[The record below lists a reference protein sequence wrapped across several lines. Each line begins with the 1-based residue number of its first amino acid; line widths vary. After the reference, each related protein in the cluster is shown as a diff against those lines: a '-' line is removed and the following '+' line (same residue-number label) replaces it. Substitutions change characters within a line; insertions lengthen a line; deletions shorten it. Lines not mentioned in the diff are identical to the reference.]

1 MNIIDVV
8 IIFGL
13 ILGGMAGARNGVFKQ
28 TTLLIGTILCFVL
41 SWLLKDFIANFL
53 SYTLPFFNF
62 AGPFEGLTSLNIVM
76 YQLIAFLIL
85 MALFT
90 SVLVVLLKITDGFE
104 KFLKFTVLLGIPSKI
119 LGFIVGVIE
128 AYVILFAILFFVNQ
142 PAFNFGVVNESHFKD
157 PILTSSPGLSNMVG
171 DMNDAINDIYYIT
184 KDYHYSNNSNTF
196 NRRVVNSLLEHNVID
211 EEYLNELR
219 TRGKI
224 DY

>member
-62 AGPFEGLTSLNIVM
+62 AGPFKGLTSLNIVM
-76 YQLIAFLIL
+76 YQLIAFMIL

-211 EEYLNELR
+211 EDYLNELR

>member
-62 AGPFEGLTSLNIVM
+62 AGPFKGLTSLNIVM
-76 YQLIAFLIL
+76 YQLIAFMIL

>member
-90 SVLVVLLKITDGFE
+90 SVLVVLLKITGGFE

-119 LGFIVGVIE
+119 LGFIVGVLE

-142 PAFNFGVVNESHFKD
+142 PALNFDVVNESHFKD

-171 DMNDAINDIYYIT
+171 DMNDAVNDIYYIT
-184 KDYHYSNNSNTF
+184 KDYHYSQNSNTF
-196 NRRVVNSLLEHNVID
+196 NKRVVNSLLEHNVID
-211 EEYLNELR
+211 DEYLNELR

-224 DY
+224 NY

>member
-62 AGPFEGLTSLNIVM
+62 AGPFKGLTSLNIVM

-90 SVLVVLLKITDGFE
+90 SVLVVLLKITGGFE

-119 LGFIVGVIE
+119 LGFIVGVLE

-142 PAFNFGVVNESHFKD
+142 PAFNFGIVNESHFKD

-171 DMNDAINDIYYIT
+171 DMNDAVNDIYYIT
-184 KDYHYSNNSNTF
+184 KDYHYSQNSNTF
-196 NRRVVNSLLEHNVID
+196 NKRVVNSLLEHDVID
-211 EEYLNELR
+211 DEYLNELR

>member
-62 AGPFEGLTSLNIVM
+62 AGPFKGLTSLNIVM
-76 YQLIAFLIL
+76 YQLIAFMIL

-211 EEYLNELR
+211 EEYLKGLR

>member
-1 MNIIDVV
+1 MKIIDVV

-90 SVLVVLLKITDGFE
+90 SVLVVLLKITGGFE

-119 LGFIVGVIE
+119 LGFIVGVLE

-142 PAFNFGVVNESHFKD
+142 PALNFDVVNESHFKD

-184 KDYHYSNNSNTF
+184 KDYHYSQNSNTF
-196 NRRVVNSLLEHNVID
+196 NKRVVNSLLEHNVID
-211 EEYLNELR
+211 DEYLSELR

-224 DY
+224 NY

>member
-211 EEYLNELR
+211 EDYLNELR

>member
-90 SVLVVLLKITDGFE
+90 SVLVVLLKITGGFE

-119 LGFIVGVIE
+119 LGFIVGVLE

-142 PAFNFGVVNESHFKD
+142 PALNFDVVNESHFKD

-184 KDYHYSNNSNTF
+184 KDYHYSQNSNTF
-196 NRRVVNSLLEHNVID
+196 NKRVVNSLLEHNVID
-211 EEYLNELR
+211 DEYLSELR

-224 DY
+224 NY

>member
-62 AGPFEGLTSLNIVM
+62 AGPFKGLTSLNIVM
-76 YQLIAFLIL
+76 YQLIAFMIL

-224 DY
+224 NY